1 MTTTAN
7 TDTPDSPSFS
17 TGPEP
22 AVRVRDARKVF
33 GSGTNTINALDGIT
47 IDFPRGEFT
56 AVMGPSGSGKS
67 TLLHCMSGLDRLTS
81 GTVEL
86 AGTDL
91 STLSDRQLTMV
102 RRNQIGFVFQSFN
115 LVPTLTMDENI
126 TLPLQLAGREVH
138 SPTFDAVVDR
148 LNIRDRLKHHPSELS
163 GGQQQR
169 AAVARALVSQPEVVF
184 ADEPSGNLD
193 TRSSAEL
200 LAMLR
205 AAVDEDGQTI
215 IMVTHDAA
223 AAAFADRVVFLV
235 DGKVV
240 QELRDPSRD
249 SVLDA
254 MKHLA
259 E

>member
-1 MTTTAN
+1 MTDTAN
-7 TDTPDSPSFS
+7 ADTPPAP
-17 TGPEP
+17 TNPAELEP

-33 GSGTNTINALDGIT
+33 GAGTNTINALDGIT

-102 RRNQIGFVFQSFN
+102 RRKQIGFVFQSFN

-148 LNIRDRLKHHPSELS
+148 LGIRDRLKHHPSELS